1 MKVLFMGSAQLS
13 CTFLTALIHAP
24 DMDVVGVFSQP
35 DKPQG
40 RHLTLK
46 AGPVKELALAH
57 CVPVFTPQKINSP
70 DSMQC
75 IKDLAPDVIV
85 VMAYGQFLKKELLD
99 FPKFGCVNLHVSI
112 LPKLR
117 GAAPIQRAI
126 LNGDKQTGVTAMLMD
141 VGMDTGD
148 ILDVITTEIKPDDTS
163 YTLGLRMAIEGSDLM
178 LDVLRKLKLGT
189 ATRTPQD
196 HSLAT
201 HAPKVMNTESLIE
214 WSCGAEYIDRLV
226 RAFNPKPYCHTFLP
240 PQADAAPNEPGAL
253 LKILKTRVE
262 SRPQGTPEDVLPG
275 TVLSLKKGP
284 LIATGEGGALRILEV
299 QVEGKPRP
307 MSGAD
312 FSNGCRKKL
321 DVGSRLYPG
330 INAILNA

>member
-1 MKVLFMGSAQLS
+1 MGSAQLS

-24 DMDVVGVFSQP
+24 DMEVVGVFSQP
-35 DKPQG
+35 NKPQG

-57 CVPVFTPQKINSP
+57 CVPVFTPEKINSP
-70 DSMQC
+70 DAMQC
-75 IKDLAPDVIV
+75 IRDLAPDVIV
-85 VMAYGQFLKKELLD
+85 VMAYGQFLKKELLN
-99 FPKFGCVNLHVSI
+99 FPRFGCINLHVSI

-126 LNGDKQTGVTAMLMD
+126 LNGDKETGVTAMLMD

-148 ILDVITTEIKPDDTS
+148 ILDIVKTEITPEDTS

-178 LDVLRKLKLGT
+178 LDVLRKLRLGT

-196 HSLAT
+196 HEKAT
-201 HAPKVMNTESLIE
+201 YAAKINNTESLIE
-214 WSCGAEYIDRLV
+214 WGYSAEIIDRLV
-226 RAFNPKPYCHTFLP
+226 RA
-240 PQADAAPNEPGAL
+240 L
-253 LKILKTRVE
+253 LKILKVRIE
-262 SRPQGTPEDVLPG
+262 PRPQGTPEDVLPG

-284 LIATGEGGALRILEV
+284 LIATGENGALRIMEV

-307 MSGAD
+307 MSGTD

-321 DVGSRLYPG
+321 EVGSRLYPG

>member
-1 MKVLFMGSAQLS
+1 M
-13 CTFLTALIHAP
+13 
-24 DMDVVGVFSQP
+24 
-35 DKPQG
+35 
-40 RHLTLK
+40 
-46 AGPVKELALAH
+46 
-57 CVPVFTPQKINSP
+57 
-70 DSMQC
+70 
-75 IKDLAPDVIV
+75 
-85 VMAYGQFLKKELLD
+85 KKELLD

-163 YTLGLRMAIEGSDLM
+163 STLGLRMAMEGSDLM
-178 LDVLRKLKLGT
+178 LDVLRKLELGT

-214 WSCGAEYIDRLV
+214 WSYGAEYIDRMV

-240 PQADAAPNEPGAL
+240 PQADAAPDEPGAL

-262 SRPQGTPEDVLPG
+262 PRPQGTPDDVLPG

-321 DVGSRLYPG
+321 NEGSRLYPG
-330 INAILNA
+330 INAILNP

>member
-1 MKVLFMGSAQLS
+1 MGSAQLS

-24 DMDVVGVFSQP
+24 DMEVVGVFSQP

-57 CVPVFTPQKINSP
+57 CVPVFTPEKINAP

-75 IKDLAPDVIV
+75 IRDLAPDVIV

-99 FPKFGCVNLHVSI
+99 LPPFGCVNLHVSI

-126 LNGDKQTGVTAMLMD
+126 LNGDKETGVTAMMMD

-148 ILDVITTEIKPDDTS
+148 ILDIIKTEIKPDDTS
-163 YTLGLRMAIEGSDLM
+163 YTLGLRMAMEGSDLM
-178 LDVLRKLKLGT
+178 LEVLCKLRNGT
-189 ATRTPQD
+189 ATRTPQNHD
-196 HSLAT
+196 EAT
-201 HAPKVMNTESLIE
+201 HAPKVMNSESLIE
-214 WSCGAEYIDRLV
+214 WSYSADYLDRLV

-240 PQADAAPNEPGAL
+240 PQPDAPPNEPGAL
-253 LKILKTRVE
+253 LKILKARVE
-262 SRPQGTPEDVLPG
+262 PRPQGTPEDVLPG
-275 TVLSLKKGP
+275 TVLTLKKGP

>member
-1 MKVLFMGSAQLS
+1 MGSAQLS

-24 DMDVVGVFSQP
+24 DIEVVGVFSQP

-57 CVPVFTPQKINSP
+57 CVPVFTPQKINAP
-70 DSMQC
+70 DSMQS
-75 IKDLAPDVIV
+75 IRDLNPDVIV

-99 FPKFGCVNLHVSI
+99 LPPMGCINLHVSI

-126 LNGDKQTGVTAMLMD
+126 LNGDKETGVTAMMMD

-148 ILDVITTEIKPDDTS
+148 ILDIITTEIKSDDTS

-178 LDVLRKLKLGT
+178 LNVLRKLRLGT
-189 ATRTPQD
+189 VTRTPQN
-196 HSLAT
+196 HNEAT
-201 HAPKVMNTESLIE
+201 HAPKILNSESLIE
-214 WSCGAEYIDRLV
+214 WSSSADYLDRMI

-240 PQADAAPNEPGAL
+240 PQLDAQPNEPGAL
-253 LKILKTRVE
+253 LKILKARVE
-262 SRPQGTPEDVLPG
+262 PRPQGTPDDVIPG

-330 INAILNA
+330 INAILNP